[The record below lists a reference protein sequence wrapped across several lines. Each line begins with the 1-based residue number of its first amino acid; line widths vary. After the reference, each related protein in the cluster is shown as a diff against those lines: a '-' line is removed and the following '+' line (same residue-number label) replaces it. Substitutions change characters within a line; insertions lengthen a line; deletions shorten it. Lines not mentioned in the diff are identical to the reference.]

1 MESGLY
7 KSGGEQPLEI
17 KPSSVE
23 SSLYKSGKSPV
34 EIKSSSAD
42 SILNILNLPCVFEL

>member
-1 MESGLY
+1 MESGPY

-23 SSLYKSGKSPV
+23 SSLYKSGKRPV
-34 EIKSSSAD
+34 EINSSSAD
-42 SILNILNLPCVFEL
+42 SVVNILNLPWVFEL